1 MMIVVMG
8 VSGCGKTTIGQAMAK
23 QLQLPY
29 YDADDFHP
37 QSNIDKMKNAI
48 PLTDEDR
55 QPWLVHLS
63 ECIKTWDEQ
72 GGAVLSCSALKESYR
87 QLLASKSKPIN
98 WVYLKG
104 SFEMIQS
111 RLNKRKGHYMKST
124 LLQTQF
130 DTLEEPAY
138 GIHIG
143 IEHEPEAIVSTLIS
157 KLKAHG

>member
-1 MMIVVMG
+1 
-8 VSGCGKTTIGQAMAK
+8 
-23 QLQLPY
+23 
-29 YDADDFHP
+29 
-37 QSNIDKMKNAI
+37 
-48 PLTDEDR
+48 
-55 QPWLVHLS
+55 
-63 ECIKTWDEQ
+63 
-72 GGAVLSCSALKESYR
+72 
-87 QLLASKSKPIN
+87 
-98 WVYLKG
+98 
-104 SFEMIQS
+104 MIQS